1 MEQIF
6 KTHSISVLC
15 CFSSQLSCCMFKLAF
30 RAIAAMSTYKQAAG
44 GRYWSS
50 VESMLI
56 HLPLFL
62 FFSSAAGDG
71 QSI

>member
-1 MEQIF
+1 
-6 KTHSISVLC
+6 
-15 CFSSQLSCCMFKLAF
+15 MFKFAF

>member
-1 MEQIF
+1 
-6 KTHSISVLC
+6 
-15 CFSSQLSCCMFKLAF
+15 MFKLAF

-50 VESMLI
+50 VERILI

-62 FFSSAAGDG
+62 FFLLLLVLVSPFDHLFYFGYYSYWDW
-71 QSI
+71 QS